1 MKKKLSI
8 ILCIAAV
15 LALAVFVAIK
25 VYLVYH
31 PGEPKVISDLCYG
44 KKGCK
49 DFLVYVKE
57 NGIYTPYIVIDT
69 KNYGEDAVLLLR
81 KDVYMQE
88 MMYRD
93 EDLQGIGAA
102 YYPGSIVDNFLENEF
117 FGLFSE
123 GMKDVIR
130 NSPVRVHTIMLVS
143 KRRGDN
149 VPYLETIYR
158 HVFVL
163 SFAELDGP
171 AIRDKDEDEG
181 DVIPEALANPVL
193 LYTWLRSEANGGD
206 DVQATLWI
214 NTGFIN
220 EHVQYAAEH
229 YVRPVMT
236 VNRNEPI
243 VLQSLESGGG
253 NGMGYVFPSD
263 R

>member
-102 YYPGSIVDNFLENEF
+102 YYPEDWDE
-117 FGLFSE
+117 SE
-123 GMKDVIR
+123 IER
-130 NSPVRVHTIMLVS
+130 
-143 KRRGDN
+143 
-149 VPYLETIYR
+149 
-158 HVFVL
+158 F
-163 SFAELDGP
+163 
-171 AIRDKDEDEG
+171 
-181 DVIPEALANPVL
+181 
-193 LYTWLRSEANGGD
+193 NGGFRAKYSRVCMGESYAEGQLVKLHD
-206 DVQATLWI
+206 MKIATVGIYSGFDHLDSI
-214 NTGFIN
+214 IIEEMEFEDGEEIYEPTHILPYAVNT
-220 EHVQYAAEH
+220 EEC
-229 YVRPVMT
+229 
-236 VNRNEPI
+236 
-243 VLQSLESGGG
+243 
-253 NGMGYVFPSD
+253 D
-263 R
+263 RT